1 MYLARKVTLRKWDA
15 SQDLAEGEIS
25 ADAITADLRTRDNAL
40 SLWQCESPSQE
51 ESEDAVLA
59 LAASGDRIDKMDLVW
74 LTSDVLQADSQQYD
88 QTDGGTQV
96 ADLAERHFDVKRLDY
111 VRLGKIA
118 GRVVEAIEQDQYCRF
133 NKSSVKNL
141 LLSAVRKNRVGLDSL
156 KDKVKKELEE
166 ALGQETEIQ

>member
-1 MYLARKVTLRKWDA
+1 MYLARKVTLSKWEA
-15 SQDLAEGEIS
+15 NEDLVEGEIS

-40 SLWQCESPSQE
+40 SLWQCESPSPE

-59 LAASGDRIDKMDLVW
+59 LAASGDRIDKMDIVW

-88 QTDGGTQV
+88 QTDGRTQV
-96 ADLAERHFDVKRLDY
+96 ADLAERHFDIKRLDY

-133 NKSSVKNL
+133 NKSSVRYL
-141 LLSAVRKNRVGLDSL
+141 LLSAVRENRVGLDSF
-156 KDKVKKELEE
+156 KEKVKKELEE
-166 ALGQETEIQ
+166 ALKQKPKTQ